1 MAECIPDKAST
12 ESAADSIALN
22 VMDEFEK
29 GLYSFFEK
37 EYAELTA
44 QLKTGKKAD
53 KELLGAIREA
63 LGEYVKR
70 V

>member
-1 MAECIPDKAST
+1 MFAVSEGF
-12 ESAADSIALN
+12 ADGIALN

-37 EYAELTA
+37 ECAELKA

-53 KELLGAIREA
+53 GELLGAIREA
-63 LGEYVKR
+63 LAEYVKR